1 MKLTD
6 VKPNPN
12 NPRFIKDSKF
22 EKLVESIVLF
32 PQMMALRPIIID
44 EHSVALGG
52 NMRDRACIE
61 IQKRGKE
68 YCEKLLTGSAK
79 HSEEQKKAAL
89 KLLEPVLK
97 GQFPEGW
104 VRQENGLTEDQKR
117 EFIIKDN
124 VGFGEWDMDALANE
138 WDIDELSDWGLDI
151 PFKEAASD
159 GEEEEK
165 TYIPTYRFEVTCNTE
180 GDRDKLMAELLE
192 RGYSCTDDY

>member
-1 MKLTD
+1 MKISD
-6 VKPNPN
+6 VKSNPK

-44 EHSVALGG
+44 ESSIALGG
-52 NMRDRACIE
+52 NMRDRACLE

-68 YCEKLLTGSAK
+68 YCEKLLNQSVK
-79 HSEEQKKAAL
+79 HTDDQKKAAI
-89 KLLEPVLK
+89 KLLEPIFK

-104 VRQENGLTEDQKR
+104 VRKESGLTEEQKR

-124 VGFGEWDMDALANE
+124 VGFGEWDMDVLANE
-138 WDIDELSDWGLDI
+138 WDIDELADWGLDI
-151 PFKEAASD
+151 PFKEPASD
-159 GEEEEK
+159 EEEEEK
-165 TYIPTYRFEVTCNTE
+165 TYITTYRFEVSCSTE
-180 GDRDKLMAELLE
+180 GERDKLMAELLE